1 MIDNDIKI
9 DNISRNFKFRV
20 NGILMHNDE
29 VLVVKMENN
38 PFYCLPGGHVKFGED
53 TKSAVIRE
61 IKEETGY
68 DSQINKLVAI
78 IENFFVRNNGKKVH
92 ELSFYYSLN
101 IDDKEIINDK
111 EYEII
116 DEEINHHFKWIPL
129 EELENIDFRPQELKE
144 KIRNKDIEFQH
155 IIINEKNLEI

>member
-1 MIDNDIKI
+1 MDSDVKI
-9 DNISRNFKFRV
+9 NNSSESFKFRV

-38 PFYCLPGGHVKFGED
+38 SFYCLPGGHVKLGED

-78 IENFFVRNNGKKVH
+78 TENFFVRSNGKKVH
-92 ELSFYYSLN
+92 ELSFYYLLN
-101 IDDKEIINDK
+101 INDKEIINDK

-116 DEEINHHFKWIPL
+116 DEEIKHHFKWTQL
-129 EELENIDFRPQELKE
+129 NELKNIDFKPQELKE
-144 KIRNKDIEFQH
+144 KISNKNMEFQH
-155 IIINEKNLEI
+155 FIIK